1 MRDHISHGSSQG
13 TDAHRRGL
21 SGHKLSNFK
30 PTRLGTDRAKDH
42 SVLGTWSD
50 EAELVTYVEGR
61 SSPHTDDAQAG
72 GIVITHSVTYTT
84 ERT

>member
-1 MRDHISHGSSQG
+1 MRNHISHGSSRG
-13 TDAHRRGL
+13 TDAHRGGSRGN
-21 SGHKLSNFK
+21 KLSSFK
-30 PTRLGTDRAKDH
+30 STRLGTDKAKDQNI
-42 SVLGTWSD
+42 LGTWSD

-84 ERT
+84 ERN